1 MSHLAAGAVCADI
14 RENNGLLA
22 DAERRALVWIA
33 ERIPRRINSDHLSA
47 LGLSAMLGS
56 GLSFAAFVLTPWA
69 AWGIVLSLA
78 LNWFGDSL
86 DGTLARVRGH
96 QRPRYGYYVD
106 HVIDL
111 AGSTF
116 LMAGLAVSGLMSP
129 LIAAAVLAAYLLVSA
144 ETYLATHSHGVFRMS
159 VLGFGPT
166 ELRILVAIGALRAT
180 YQPWV
185 SLGPLGTLRLFDVG
199 AVIAVASLVVVF
211 AVSAVRNTKALYAAE
226 PPPGR
231 VNRQGPLGTG
241 PIAIA

>member
-1 MSHLAAGAVCADI
+1 MSHLAVGAVCAHV
-14 RENNGLLA
+14 RENHGLLA
-22 DAERRALVWIA
+22 DVERRALVWIA
-33 ERIPRRINSDHLSA
+33 ERVPRRINSDHLSA

-56 GLSFAAFVLTPWA
+56 GLSFAAFVVTPWSA
-69 AWGIVLSLA
+69 SGVVLSLA

-116 LMAGLAVSGLMSP
+116 LMAGLGVSGLMSP
-129 LIAAAVLAAYLLVSA
+129 LIAAAMLAGYLLVSA
-144 ETYLATHSHGVFRMS
+144 ETYLATHSCGVFRMS

-166 ELRILVAIGALRAT
+166 ELRILVAIGALRAA

-185 SLGPLGTLRLFDVG
+185 SLGPLGMVRLFDVG
-199 AVIAVASLVVVF
+199 AVLAAASLVVVF

-231 VNRQGPLGTG
+231 VRPAT
-241 PIAIA
+241 A

>member
-1 MSHLAAGAVCADI
+1 MSHPAAGAVCAHV
-14 RENNGLLA
+14 RENHGLLA
-22 DAERRALVWIA
+22 DVERRALVWIA
-33 ERIPRRINSDHLSA
+33 QRIPRRINSDHLSA

-69 AWGIVLSLA
+69 AWGVVLSLA

-129 LIAAAVLAAYLLVSA
+129 LIAAAMLAAYLLVSA
-144 ETYLATHSHGVFRMS
+144 ETYLATHSSGVFRMS

-166 ELRILVAIGALRAT
+166 ELRILVAIGALRAA

-199 AVIAVASLVVVF
+199 AVIAVASLIVVF
-211 AVSAVRNTKALYAAE
+211 AVSAARNTKALYAAE
-226 PPPGR
+226 PPPAK
-231 VNRQGPLGTG
+231 VNPQTAVRTEPVAVG
-241 PIAIA
+241 